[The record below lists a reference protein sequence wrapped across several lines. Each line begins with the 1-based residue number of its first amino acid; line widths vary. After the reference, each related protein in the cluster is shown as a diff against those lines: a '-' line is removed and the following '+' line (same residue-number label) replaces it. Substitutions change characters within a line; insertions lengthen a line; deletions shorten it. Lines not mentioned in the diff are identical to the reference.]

1 MMAKSYAADRL
12 RAFLLRLVDE
22 GFDRTAWHGPN
33 LRAAVRRVTPE
44 LASWRPKSAKRSI
57 ADLTVHC
64 AYWKYAVRRRIVG
77 GKRGSFPLK
86 GSNFFDLPD
95 PLTKKQWTDYVRLL
109 DDKHAALKQAIAAA
123 PWAALCKKGSRKD
136 PAEFVHGIAMHDTY
150 HAGQIRMLKAM
161 YGRA

>member
-1 MMAKSYAADRL
+1 MAKSYAADRL
-12 RAFLLRLVDE
+12 RAFLLRVVDE

-77 GKRGSFPLK
+77 GKRGSFALK

-95 PLTKKQWTDYVRLL
+95 RLTKKQWADYVRLL
-109 DDKHAALKQAIAAA
+109 DDEHAALKEAIAGA
-123 PWAALCKKGSRKD
+123 PWAALRGKGNRTD
-136 PAEFVHGIAMHDTY
+136 PADFVHGIAMHDTY